1 MIRELISFLILIL
14 SYPLPPLSEEDQG
27 TPKELYYRAAQLG
40 VSHQARP
47 NNQICARFY
56 ATCPHNSE
64 QLIEMFINE
73 DFETNEIDS
82 DINRPVSHLQPPQQS
97 TARLPFYQPRQP
109 NISPAQQ
116 WKPVIVRPA
125 VHKQQPQT
133 NKPTQEQVR
142 RPTVSAAPLRQRFVA
157 APAA

>member
-1 MIRELISFLILIL
+1 MIH
-14 SYPLPPLSEEDQG
+14 SYPLPPLRKEDQG

-40 VSHQARP
+40 VSHQGRR

-73 DFETNEIDS
+73 DFETNDIDS
-82 DINRPVSHLQPPQQS
+82 DNNNRPVSYLQPPQQS

-116 WKPVIVRPA
+116 SEPIMVWPDV
-125 VHKQQPQT
+125 
-133 NKPTQEQVR
+133 TQH
-142 RPTVSAAPLRQRFVA
+142 
-157 APAA
+157 